1 MFDPDSALMEGS
13 PFVILGAVPASIAA
27 LLLIIWIF
35 LMCLKIKSTKKNPEL
50 LGTVGT
56 VKVIDPAQHQ
66 NQSNNFSNDDEN
78 HRVHQHAANISADYS
93 ASSSNAL
100 NVSDNST
107 GRISNNIRTPS
118 RTLQGGVTNSIA
130 SERKLPD
137 LPLGSQMQQNGLP
150 QDDGSVS
157 SEMYATVGYATAR
170 EINATRLAQQ
180 GIDNRNQHGPSYVP
194 DPTEIAS
201 DSDGGETEA
210 DGSGSGIVGEVGG
223 AHGGSTSKVHH
234 PYAKV
239 KKRLKD
245 HPYATV
251 KKPNAPLPPSS
262 DTNSNINFHPAGASL
277 IPNGPS
283 SGNSI
288 GAPVPSPGTS
298 RVGEAPTHSV
308 PNNHNGANE
317 GGSGQQQQFFS
328 GDSQDSSK
336 GYQSISVRE
345 PLRHIQ
351 HTFNNVGHVGGL
363 VHGLG
368 NNPHGFGSNANRVH
382 GDQGN
387 DVGGMGQNTYAAVSE
402 ASDDMYAAI
411 LEEPSYIPTGTSQSN
426 SDTYAVINLP
436 DEDEDSGGG
445 DGSQTYQKLNNP
457 SDSFQENRPAKA
469 TNNGDRNSGRD
480 SPDLPPIHHYSK
492 IDKSK
497 KRRPPPPPTTQQR
510 HSFNVDQLYAK
521 VQKSSNNEIHS
532 PSFQSHNS
540 NAITTPNVGPHSL
553 LPHGSMDTRH
563 TTLHM
568 ENNGRQRA
576 RSAYM
581 GDNIGT
587 SQSELT
593 RPPPPPPHPPNMNP
607 RTSPYA
613 KRDVNY
619 SDFEV
624 SHYDLNSSSSSM
636 KTQLFDTHQK
646 TQNSNEAPSPR
657 LPLPLPSK
665 ARSSLNTNFD
675 RLPNLPATNY
685 QPSSNSSG
693 QPTSHPYPLHPHQ
706 RDELG
711 SGHQSQS
718 IALNLQIPYADE
730 DISEKE
736 RLDKDGNG
744 YETLHERYPNHSR
757 SHSHSSQNASKE
769 AVFLSQEHFYPRPYS

>member
-1 MFDPDSALMEGS
+1 
-13 PFVILGAVPASIAA
+13 
-27 LLLIIWIF
+27 
-35 LMCLKIKSTKKNPEL
+35 
-50 LGTVGT
+50 
-56 VKVIDPAQHQ
+56 
-66 NQSNNFSNDDEN
+66 
-78 HRVHQHAANISADYS
+78 
-93 ASSSNAL
+93 
-100 NVSDNST
+100 
-107 GRISNNIRTPS
+107 
-118 RTLQGGVTNSIA
+118 
-130 SERKLPD
+130 
-137 LPLGSQMQQNGLP
+137 
-150 QDDGSVS
+150 
-157 SEMYATVGYATAR
+157 
-170 EINATRLAQQ
+170 
-180 GIDNRNQHGPSYVP
+180 
-194 DPTEIAS
+194 
-201 DSDGGETEA
+201 
-210 DGSGSGIVGEVGG
+210 
-223 AHGGSTSKVHH
+223 
-234 PYAKV
+234 
-239 KKRLKD
+239 
-245 HPYATV
+245 
-251 KKPNAPLPPSS
+251 
-262 DTNSNINFHPAGASL
+262 
-277 IPNGPS
+277 
-283 SGNSI
+283 
-288 GAPVPSPGTS
+288 
-298 RVGEAPTHSV
+298 
-308 PNNHNGANE
+308 
-317 GGSGQQQQFFS
+317 
-328 GDSQDSSK
+328 
-336 GYQSISVRE
+336 
-345 PLRHIQ
+345 
-351 HTFNNVGHVGGL
+351 
-363 VHGLG
+363 
-368 NNPHGFGSNANRVH
+368 
-382 GDQGN
+382 
-387 DVGGMGQNTYAAVSE
+387 
-402 ASDDMYAAI
+402 MYAAI